1 MPFVVHPQMKAD
13 LRSMN
18 ARKMENTLWTRG
30 AAMVAGTL
38 GTVLLLFSLAGFSP
52 TPYLSLLAMG
62 SLMVCFT
69 LIFLQ
74 SSQAKKENRT
84 LISRETL
91 LDTVFENVAVGIGVY
106 DENYKLVK
114 WNRKYIDLVGLDEAQ
129 LTPDT
134 TFHEVLDLCF
144 DHYVNVGDDKDQF
157 IAGVVEAIE
166 NLPTGVV
173 DRHFTDGRIV
183 KSAFNKRPEGGFV
196 LTLND
201 VTTNRMAQQAL
212 RENEDRYR
220 SMVELSPD
228 AIVAHKGGFMIYVNE
243 AALDLFKVKG
253 RHDLIGQKIS
263 SYFPF
268 SDGEALAPY
277 FSDAEDAGMVNNL
290 PSLKSKVIRED
301 GTQTNVEMEASAL
314 LYGERNVLQLVIRDI
329 SAQMQIEEFLKQ
341 AKDEA
346 EYAAQLKGKF
356 LANMSHELR
365 TPLNAVI
372 GFSEVIISQIFGAVG
387 NPKYLEYAHDINSSG
402 HHLLDLIND
411 ILDFSKIEAGEQKIK
426 EEEVE
431 IDVLVN
437 ECIRLTQQNA
447 IDNDINIKL
456 EFDPL
461 LPQIFAD
468 RRMIKQ
474 ILINLLSNAIKFTP
488 TGGRI
493 ITSVHVLENAGVRIS
508 VSDNGI
514 GIREDDIERAL
525 TPFVQVDNDKS
536 RKYHGTGLGLP
547 LSKNLAELHDGRLE
561 LSSRYGEGTEV
572 SLYLPQDRVRRKAA

>member
-1 MPFVVHPQMKAD
+1 MKAE
-13 LRSMN
+13 LQSMN
-18 ARKMENTLWTRG
+18 VRKMGNMRWTRG
-30 AAMVAGTL
+30 AAMVAGTV
-38 GTVLLLFSLAGFSP
+38 GTVLLLSVLAGLSP
-52 TPYLSLLAMG
+52 TPLASVLAMG
-62 SLMVCFT
+62 SLMVCFALT
-69 LIFLQ
+69 FLQ
-74 SSQAKKENRT
+74 SSQAKKEKQT
-84 LISRETL
+84 LLSRETL
-91 LDTVFENVAVGIGVY
+91 LDAVFENVAVGIAVY
-106 DENYKLVK
+106 DENYKLLK
-114 WNRKYIDLVGLDEAQ
+114 WNSRYLEFIGIKESQ
-129 LTPDT
+129 LTAHT
-134 TFHEVLDLCF
+134 TFHDVLGWSF
-144 DHYVNVGDDKDQF
+144 GNYMNVGEDKDSF
-157 IAGVVEAIE
+157 ITQVIEAIE
-166 NLPTGVV
+166 RLPSNSI
-173 DRHFTDGRIV
+173 DRYFTDGRIV
-183 KSAFNKRPEGGFV
+183 ESSFNKRPEGGFV

-201 VTTNRMAQQAL
+201 VTTNRLAQQTL

-228 AIVAHKGGFMIYVNE
+228 AIVAHKGGFIIYVNE
-243 AALDLFKVKG
+243 AALDLFKVKS

-290 PSLKSKVIRED
+290 PALKSKVIRED
-301 GTQTNVEMEASAL
+301 GTQTSVEMDASAL

-346 EYAAQLKGKF
+346 EYAAQMKGKF

-372 GFSEVIISQIFGAVG
+372 GFSEVIISEIFGSVG

-437 ECIRLTQQNA
+437 ECIRLTQQHA

-474 ILINLLSNAIKFTP
+474 ILINLLSNAVKFTP

-493 ITSVHVLENAGVRIS
+493 ITSVQVLENEGIKIS

-525 TPFVQVDNDKS
+525 TPFVQVDNEKS

-547 LSKNLAELHDGRLE
+547 LSKNLAEMHEGRLE
-561 LSSRYGEGTEV
+561 LHSKYGEGTEV
-572 SLYLPQDRVRRKAA
+572 SLYLPQDRIRRKAA

>member
-1 MPFVVHPQMKAD
+1 
-13 LRSMN
+13 
-18 ARKMENTLWTRG
+18 
-30 AAMVAGTL
+30 
-38 GTVLLLFSLAGFSP
+38 
-52 TPYLSLLAMG
+52 
-62 SLMVCFT
+62 
-69 LIFLQ
+69 
-74 SSQAKKENRT
+74 
-84 LISRETL
+84 
-91 LDTVFENVAVGIGVY
+91 
-106 DENYKLVK
+106 
-114 WNRKYIDLVGLDEAQ
+114 
-129 LTPDT
+129 
-134 TFHEVLDLCF
+134 
-144 DHYVNVGDDKDQF
+144 
-157 IAGVVEAIE
+157 
-166 NLPTGVV
+166 
-173 DRHFTDGRIV
+173 
-183 KSAFNKRPEGGFV
+183 
-196 LTLND
+196 
-201 VTTNRMAQQAL
+201 MAQQAL

-268 SDGEALAPY
+268 SDGEGLAPY